1 MRLSEFE
8 HNTIVHVVRSFDPSA
23 RVYLFG
29 SRADDRQKGGD
40 IDILI
45 ISDKIH
51 LKEKIKIR
59 LALYD
64 ALGEQKLD
72 IVVSANG
79 SDPFAKLALK
89 QGVPLYVF

>member
-8 HNTIVHVVRSFDPSA
+8 RNTIVHVVRSFDPSA

-89 QGVPLYVF
+89 QGVPLYV

>member
-1 MRLSEFE
+1 M
-8 HNTIVHVVRSFDPSA
+8 IVHVVRSFDPSA

-29 SRADDRQKGGD
+29 SRADDQQKGGD

-79 SDPFAKLALK
+79 SDPFAKLALQ